1 MEPGLKVQCPLFSG
15 CETKIIF
22 MRKALTLRA
31 IPAALS
37 IAILPAGAITAQDN
51 GQGSAPPATQSSEP
65 APPPMAEQA
74 PTKQSPAD
82 SAPAGDAAPQTAATM
97 DGSDV
102 VLTDARGGKANV
114 VVTDVKASNGVVH
127 AIDAVVMP

>member
-1 MEPGLKVQCPLFSG
+1 
-15 CETKIIF
+15 
-22 MRKALTLRA
+22 
-31 IPAALS
+31 
-37 IAILPAGAITAQDN
+37 
-51 GQGSAPPATQSSEP
+51 
-65 APPPMAEQA
+65 MAEQA

-102 VLTDARGGKANV
+102 VLTDAKGGKANV